1 MRAELKN
8 KALRFLNESEGHVH
22 IDPSVIGDVKDVD
35 INPEEDYVRI
45 DFSTP
50 YGQSMSILAKYGRF
64 KGWFERNKEKFANVF
79 HAFVIDFLKTSKEVQ
94 EQPMEEIVDGDG
106 NLYGD
111 EDLPPNS
118 TNSMVGTSV
127 WDLEKVYRS
136 GYARSTRR
144 YSGDLGIGRIT
155 W

>member
-1 MRAELKN
+1 MRPDLKS

-22 IDPSVIGDVKDVD
+22 IDPSVVGEVKDVD
-35 INPEEDYVRI
+35 INRDEDYLRV
-45 DFSTP
+45 DFSTT
-50 YGQSMSILAKYGRF
+50 YGQPMSMLTKYGRF
-64 KGWFERNKEKFANVF
+64 KGWYEQNKDKYANVF
-79 HAFVIDFLKTSKEVQ
+79 HAYIKEFLQMSKE
-94 EQPMEEIVDGDG
+94 EPEPMEEIVDGDG

-111 EDLPPNS
+111 DDLPSNS

-136 GYARSTRR
+136 GFARSMRR
-144 YSGDLGIGRIT
+144 YSGDLGIGIIT